1 MGCVLLYNQHKK
13 YGKEGFIMPFEAAK
27 CPSCNA
33 NIEVPAEK
41 ETVFCAY
48 CGSAI
53 KSKAAIAYG
62 NSVRIEGEVKVEGIA
77 TVEKLVQNAQTYEK
91 LNENDKAFK
100 VYKQITEEYTNDYRG
115 WLGVFL
121 VGMKTCFF
129 LESATERPCD
139 YATSEKCYKNA
150 YNLADSKMELE
161 KIYEREWLNL
171 FDRISNGIYDISD
184 MERCRIFFY
193 TLIHSNYKTL
203 KYPHIVSRIFD
214 DLENN
219 NIIADQKYIKNF
231 LLLTYKN
238 AKHFNGNYYQDLK
251 ENHVIDFECDFINYN
266 YYKYEYK
273 LLFQCNK
280 MFVWGVHVPN
290 EETVW
295 LMVDINNK
303 PVNLDEADKIISKTE
318 AKREAKGL
326 CIKCGGGYSILG
338 KCKKCGNKRD

>member
-1 MGCVLLYNQHKK
+1 
-13 YGKEGFIMPFEAAK
+13 MPFEAAK

-33 NIEVPAEK
+33 DIEVPAEK

-62 NSVRIEGEVKVEGIA
+62 NSVKIEGQVKVEGIA

-115 WLGVFL
+115 WLGVFI
-121 VGMKTCFF
+121 VSMKTCFF

-139 YATSEKCYKNA
+139 YAMSEKCYKNA

-171 FDRISNGIYDISD
+171 FERIADGVYSGN
-184 MERCRIFFY
+184 CVLQFFHV
-193 TLIHSNYKTL
+193 LIQSNYKIL
-203 KYPHIVSRIFD
+203 DRIYIVSRILD

-231 LLLTYKN
+231 LLITYNN
-238 AKHFNGNYYQDLK
+238 AKHFKGNYYQDLK
-251 ENHVIDFECDFINYN
+251 ENHIIDFEYSIVNDDYYN
-266 YYKYEYK
+266 YKYK

-280 MFVWGVHVPN
+280 MFVWGNHVHVSGG
-290 EETVW
+290 ETISLWVC
-295 LMVDINNK
+295 INNK
-303 PVNLDEADKIISKTE
+303 PVKLDEADRVIAKTE
-318 AKREAKGL
+318 AKRAAKGL
-326 CIKCGGGYSILG
+326 CIKCGGGYSIFG